1 MPLESCHFYAEV
13 NSVTDEIAVRAIG
26 SEEDLAAV
34 MVCAICK
41 SKKFRDVFKLTQ
53 RVLIAEGINLQV
65 SRYEGKSN
73 N

>member
-13 NSVTDEIAVRAIG
+13 NSVTNEIAVRAIG